1 MTEAAGPRLVAHAQD
16 AEALCTQLPSA
27 RALADALN
35 MPLDLLGMVRIPDTE
50 SLSSGAIAARR
61 FRETLESAARHHHAE
76 VLVRVAHDPW
86 PELLQLTAP
95 AGTLLLLPLN
105 VPLPPERV
113 TALPCDIVLL
123 EGCLPEKPRR
133 ILLPVR
139 GGPYAELALQIAVA
153 LAERHGAEITLLHA
167 ASPGRLGDELYQ
179 SFLQHLREIPA
190 ITRWI
195 TVRGD
200 VVKAIEADAHEHDLL
215 IMGAAARL
223 RASDSPAGPVTM
235 RAVAAAK
242 LPALVVRSPHPFP
255 LPATADA
262 IPLDY
267 TISLVV
273 DKWFAENSFHAG
285 EFADLGRLLDLKRS
299 QGLTISLG
307 LPALNEAA
315 NIGNVIR
322 TVKQALVE
330 ECPLLDELV
339 VIDSMST
346 DDTVAIA
353 ESLGVPVHRH
363 PEILPAQGS
372 HRGKGEALW
381 KSLAILK
388 GDLVAWVDTDI
399 VNIDPRFVYG
409 VLGPLITNPRL
420 QYVKGYYQRPLREG
434 DHLEAGEGGR
444 VTELVA
450 RPLLNLFFP
459 ELSGV
464 VQPLSGEYA
473 GRRDALLRIPFFTGY
488 GVEMGM
494 LIDIL
499 NTFGLDAIGQVD
511 LEERVHRNQPLSALS
526 RMAFA
531 IIQVA
536 MQRLGERR
544 GLALMDAMQQ
554 SLKQILYGQD
564 HFQLEVRAIRDA
576 ERPPMANILAL

>member
-1 MTEAAGPRLVAHAQD
+1 
-16 AEALCTQLPSA
+16 
-27 RALADALN
+27 LADALN
-35 MPLDLLGMVRIPDTE
+35 LPLSLLGMVRVPADE
-50 SLSSGAIAARR
+50 SLSSGALATRRLRESLEPEARQQR
-61 FRETLESAARHHHAE
+61 AE

-86 PELLQLTAP
+86 PELLQLVSA
-95 AGTLLLLPLN
+95 AGTLLLLPLR

-113 TALPCDIVLL
+113 TTLPCDTVLL
-123 EGCLPEKPRR
+123 DGHLPERPRR

-139 GGPYAELALQIAVA
+139 GGPYAELALHIAVA
-153 LAERHGAEITLLHA
+153 LADRHGAEITLLHA
-167 ASPGRLGDELYQ
+167 ASAGRLGDELYQ
-179 SFLQHLREIPA
+179 GFLQHLREIPA

-223 RASDSPAGPVTM
+223 RATDSPAGPVTM
-235 RAVAAAK
+235 RAVAAAG
-242 LPALVVRSPHPFP
+242 LPALVVRSRRPFP
-255 LPATADA
+255 LPATAD
-262 IPLDY
+262 IVPLDY
-267 TISLVV
+267 TISVVV

-285 EFADLGRLLDLKRS
+285 EFADLDRLLDLKRR
-299 QGLTISLG
+299 QGLTVSLA

-322 TVKQALVE
+322 TMQRALVD
-330 ECPLLDELV
+330 ECPLLDEIV

-353 ESLGVPVHRH
+353 ESLGVPVHQH
-363 PEILPAQGS
+363 PRILPEMGS

-381 KSLAILK
+381 KSLAVLK
-388 GDLVAWVDTDI
+388 GDLIAWVDTDI

-434 DHLEAGEGGR
+434 DHLEPGEGGR

-459 ELSGV
+459 ELSGL

-473 GRRDALLRIPFFTGY
+473 GRRAALWQIPFFTGY

-499 NTFGLDAIGQVD
+499 NTFGLGAIGQVD

-536 MQRLGERR
+536 MQRVGERR

-576 ERPPMANILAL
+576 ERPPMATVLGL